1 MEPKLWLRNN
11 HPVYVFNAQIWPHVK
26 VQYYTFTVLYVV
38 LADHIVNGYTRHQN
52 GNSSEQS
59 HGSSDFNAMSVRRM
73 VRCKS
78 QFIGHKHI
86 MLVG

>member
-59 HGSSDFNAMSVRRM
+59 HGSSDFNAMSVGAYAEW
-73 VRCKS
+73 CDANHS
-78 QFIGHKHI
+78 
-86 MLVG
+86 L